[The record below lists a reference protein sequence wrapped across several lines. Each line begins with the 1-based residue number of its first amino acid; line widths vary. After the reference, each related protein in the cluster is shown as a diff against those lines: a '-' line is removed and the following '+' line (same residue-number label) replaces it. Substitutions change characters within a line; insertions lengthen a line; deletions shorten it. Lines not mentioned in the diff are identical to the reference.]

1 MKLIPYTVPI
11 IEEPVKPRQPVAWL
25 MEWSD
30 DKFKG
35 KRFATVTL
43 YYPIVL
49 GASRPSK
56 QPVAWI
62 MEWSDERYKGK
73 LFAQVYLYCPSPAH
87 SQDDA
92 IKWAK
97 VTPLYKL

>member
-1 MKLIPYTVPI
+1 MKLIPYTAPI

-30 DKFKG
+30 D
-35 KRFATVTL
+35 
-43 YYPIVL
+43 
-49 GASRPSK
+49 
-56 QPVAWI
+56 
-62 MEWSDERYKGK
+62 RYKGK